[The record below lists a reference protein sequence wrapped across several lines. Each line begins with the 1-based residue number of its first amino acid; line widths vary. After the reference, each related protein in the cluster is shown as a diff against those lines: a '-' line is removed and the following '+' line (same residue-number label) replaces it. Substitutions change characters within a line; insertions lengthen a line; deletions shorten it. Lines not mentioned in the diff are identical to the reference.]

1 MFVTCPFC
9 WCTSAT
15 PGTTCPNCD
24 EFIPEPI
31 EESLAGIN
39 KSKIAAEIFSDNANQ
54 GEKE

>member
-39 KSKIAAEIFSDNANQ
+39 KSKIAAEISDNANQ